1 MFVQVVVDVGVVGLG
16 DAEGLLEGRVGFED
30 VLEELAGCGLA
41 AFSHP
46 VLGDEDVAVWAP
58 DAGDEDGLGGH
69 GDVAC

>member
-46 VLGDEDVAVWAP
+46 VFGDEDVAVWAP